1 MLPKSALFEVQVPA
15 GGKHYPV
22 PHVDEA
28 QMREVD
34 RIAVEVFG
42 LGILQMMENAGRN
55 LAALAL
61 STLEPERSGPV
72 VVAAGSG
79 GNGGGG
85 LCAARHLHNRGI
97 TVAVFFTRPTESL
110 KGAAAAQWELLR
122 KVGVEAHPAED
133 LPEILPGAT
142 LVLDALIG
150 YSLRGAPAGIT
161 AELIEQINASGNA
174 VISLD
179 LPSGLDATTG
189 ETPGICIRAD
199 QTLTLALPKPGL
211 TSLLAGEL
219 FLADIG
225 IPPEVYRQ
233 IGIAVEP
240 FWGSNWRLPICRI
253 GQS

>member
-1 MLPKSALFEVQVPA
+1 MFPKSILFELQTPA
-15 GGKHYPV
+15 GGKFHPV
-22 PHVDEA
+22 PHVEEA

-34 RIAVEVFG
+34 RVAVEVFG

-55 LAALAL
+55 LSALVM
-61 STLEPERSGPV
+61 STREPGRSGPV

-97 TVAVFFTRPTESL
+97 SVAVFITRAPQTLE
-110 KGAAAAQWELLR
+110 GAAAAQWEILR
-122 KVGVEAHPAED
+122 KAGVEARPAED
-133 LPEILPGAT
+133 LPAVLPDAA

-150 YSLRGAPAGIT
+150 YSLRGAPAGVS
-161 AELIEQINASGNA
+161 ADLIEQINASGKA

-189 ETPGICIRAD
+189 ETPGVCIRAD

-211 TSLLAGEL
+211 TNLLAGEL
-219 FLADIG
+219 VLADIG
-225 IPPEVYRQ
+225 IPPEVYRR

-240 FWGSNWRLPICRI
+240 FWGSNWRLPIRRI